1 ALRGCNQR
9 GQGMIA
15 CCHGGLARHRGPPG
29 GWATVLRGLLGVPI
43 SLLSV
48 LAHYLQVLTCCL
60 APRVFVAGAARQEG
74 PGVWRAGEDHPTGH
88 YVSRAG
94 LHDPVGPSASAGAHG
109 PISVNGANGAG
120 TSTDTSVRTGA
131 GAGGCAGS
139 VSRLQ

>member
-1 ALRGCNQR
+1 
-9 GQGMIA
+9 
-15 CCHGGLARHRGPPG
+15 
-29 GWATVLRGLLGVPI
+29 
-43 SLLSV
+43 
-48 LAHYLQVLTCCL
+48 YLQVLTCCL

-139 VSRLQ
+139 VSRLQVLHRSAGVHLPAVSGDVGGQCGREL